1 VLPARVLK
9 WSECCSL
16 RHGTVRKRSQGLRSQ
31 LALKPILCVHRRL
44 VVKVLIT
51 VVALAVLIVEPARA
65 ESAIAFVQSGRDY
78 TAQPGASRDSG
89 GSWQC
94 YPYCGGGTYQRRPV
108 REWMR
113 PSRW

>member
-1 VLPARVLK
+1 
-9 WSECCSL
+9 
-16 RHGTVRKRSQGLRSQ
+16 VR
-31 LALKPILCVHRRL
+31 AHRMWIM
-44 VVKVLIT
+44 KVLMT
-51 VVALAVLIVEPARA
+51 VMALAVLIVEPARA
-65 ESAIAFVQSGRDY
+65 ESPIAFVQSGRDY
-78 TAQPGASRDSG
+78 TAQPGASRDTR